1 MQYLCTSC
9 DFKTIEAKE
18 YFQHLQTHDKN
29 SNTRE
34 PLQGMTAAAT
44 LLFLFLVIKGITLL
58 DIFINSVALIKRCGW
73 WIFNMLWTILF
84 PIAATIMQWIEGIKH
99 LKTV

>member
-34 PLQGMTAAAT
+34 PLQG
-44 LLFLFLVIKGITLL
+44 
-58 DIFINSVALIKRCGW
+58 VALIKRCGW